1 MPAVTTTCHCVTDNS
16 KRIMIPHSSAL
27 AVATTLCLLLF
38 GLCAYAI
45 EIVDRSDTPPSTATH
60 TLPPSTFYPP
70 PRTLTPTFPRL
81 HVLFVVGSATYTHVA
96 APIEYMLELKRR
108 GHRITWQQPRFLTR
122 WFTSEAER
130 LSLPF
135 NFSLVDLDS
144 AAVESVD
151 GVAQLMS
158 ERPWIEVFAQL
169 VRQSWDPVYPAYYH
183 AMLDAI
189 EQDRPDIVVCD
200 SISDHC
206 LDVAD
211 KLQLPMVIS
220 HCTTPIDGF
229 APHHYDTPS
238 SFTLFSHNWHEQPL
252 WHRLY
257 NTFGIAP
264 QLVWYG
270 AVGLTRHID
279 AVKAAMGS
287 PGQINRGT
295 RFHSRDVL
303 YDSSWAWEWPQYW
316 PPYLHMVGP
325 IPKTWRQASQQLTVP
340 QQQWLGESAA
350 AGVPVVYVAMGSLA
364 KLSDEWLRTFAAA
377 FSSCPAL
384 PAGMS
389 ATANTSLFRV
399 LWANRHSP
407 PWLAELLPASVR
419 LEQWVSQPA
428 VLAHPAVHLFL
439 SHSGMSSAQEAIAVG
454 LPILALPLLIDQPSI
469 AAKLRD
475 RGVADVLDKLTF
487 TSDELC
493 ASMRRLVFSAAVRQ
507 SASSLQ
513 RLFHASDSGGL
524 QRAVDV
530 IERAAVSMAHL
541 RPYRERQEVSW
552 VVRHN
557 VDVYGCGLLAGL
569 AVLWCVVAAVSV
581 VVRLVVSGMSA
592 LMAGVGAASR
602 RKSKQA

>member
-1 MPAVTTTCHCVTDNS
+1 MIRYAVS
-16 KRIMIPHSSAL
+16 L
-27 AVATTLCLLLF
+27 AVLLAVLCLVPLLLTSASAVQRPD
-38 GLCAYAI
+38 GDSYHTPPHT
-45 EIVDRSDTPPSTATH
+45 TPPSA
-60 TLPPSTFYPP
+60 FYPP
-70 PRTLTPTFPRL
+70 PRTLTPTFPSL
-81 HVLFVVGSATYTHVA
+81 HVLFVVGSATFTHVA

-108 GHRITWQQPRFLTR
+108 GHRITWQQPRDLVSHLFK
-122 WFTSEAER
+122 SEAER

-135 NFSLVDLDS
+135 NFSLVDVNLTS
-144 AAVESVD
+144 WREAV
-151 GVAQLMS
+151 QLLT
-158 ERPWIEVFAQL
+158 ERPFLEVMDRVASL
-169 VRQSWDPVYPAYYH
+169 AYESTYPTLHHGMMEAVRA
-183 AMLDAI
+183 
-189 EQDRPDIVVCD
+189 DRPDLVLCD
-200 SISDHC
+200 SIADHC
-206 LDVAD
+206 LDVVTQ
-211 KLQLPMVIS
+211 LQLPSVVT
-220 HCTTPIDGF
+220 HCSTLVDEFSPTW
-229 APHHYDTPS
+229 HYDTPS
-238 SFTLFSHNWHEQPL
+238 SKTMYSHNWHEQPL
-252 WHRLY
+252 SHRLY
-257 NTFGIAP
+257 NTFGLLPHLAWVGIGTLQRTVAMKTALGAPISVGGIASL
-264 QLVWYG
+264 QG
-270 AVGLTRHID
+270 
-279 AVKAAMGS
+279 
-287 PGQINRGT
+287 
-295 RFHSRDVL
+295 RDVL

-325 IPKTWRQASQQLTVP
+325 IPKTWRQARTQLAP
-340 QQQWLGESAA
+340 SMQRWLDDSKALA
-350 AGVPVVYVAMGSLA
+350 LPVVYVAMGSLA
-364 KLSDEWLRTFAAA
+364 KLSDQRLRTLATAFAT
-377 FSSCPAL
+377 CPAL
-384 PAGMS
+384 PADMS

-581 VVRLVVSGMSA
+581 VVRLVVKGIRGVVSI
-592 LMAGVGAASR
+592 VGAASR

>member
-1 MPAVTTTCHCVTDNS
+1 MT
-16 KRIMIPHSSAL
+16 PHYALL
-27 AVATTLCLLLF
+27 AVAAILGLLL
-38 GLCAYAI
+38 LSASSAHAI
-45 EIVDRSDTPPSTATH
+45 QTTDHSDSPSSITTTSH
-60 TLPPSTFYPP
+60 TQPPSTFYPP

-81 HVLFVVGSATYTHVA
+81 HVLFVLGTGTYTHIA

-108 GHRITWQQPRFLTR
+108 GHRITWQQPRHYLE
-122 WFTSEAER
+122 WFTEAER

-135 NFSLVDLDS
+135 NFSLVDADFSWMEKVAS
-144 AAVESVD
+144 AL
-151 GVAQLMS
+151 G
-158 ERPWIEVFAQL
+158 ERRWIEVFDDMIRIAYEPL
-169 VRQSWDPVYPAYYH
+169 YPVYYR
-183 AMLDAI
+183 AMLEAV

-200 SISDHC
+200 SIADHC
-206 LDVAD
+206 FDVSR
-211 KLQLPMVIS
+211 KLQLPAVIT
-220 HCTTPIDGF
+220 HCTTPYDGN
-229 APHHYDTPS
+229 APVHYDMPS
-238 SFTLFSHNWHEQPL
+238 AFTLFSHNWHEQPL

-257 NTFGIAP
+257 NSYAILP
-264 QLVWYG
+264 QLLWYG
-270 AVGLTRHID
+270 LVGMVHRVD
-279 AVKAAMGS
+279 AMKTALGA
-287 PGQINRGT
+287 PGYPPGGT
-295 RFHSRDVL
+295 DGQQMDVL

-340 QQQWLGESAA
+340 QQQWLNESAA
-350 AGVPVVYVAMGSLA
+350 AGVPVVYVAMGSVA
-364 KLSDEWLRTFAAA
+364 KLTERSLRTFAAA

-399 LWANRHSP
+399 LWANRHNP
-407 PWLAELLPASVR
+407 PWLTELLPASVR
-419 LEQWVSQPA
+419 LEQWVSQPP
-428 VLAHPAVHLFL
+428 VLAHSAVHLFL
-439 SHSGMSSAQEAIAVG
+439 SHSGMSSVQEAIAVG
-454 LPILALPLLIDQPSI
+454 LPILAVPQGIDQPPI

-581 VVRLVVSGMSA
+581 VVRLVVKGIRGVVSI
-592 LMAGVGAASR
+592 VGAASR